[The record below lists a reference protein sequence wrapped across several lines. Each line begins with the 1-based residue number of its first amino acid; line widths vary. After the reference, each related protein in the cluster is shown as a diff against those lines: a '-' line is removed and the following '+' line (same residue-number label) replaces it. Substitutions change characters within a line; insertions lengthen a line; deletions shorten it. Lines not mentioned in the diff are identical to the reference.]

1 MTTFKSW
8 MSTDP
13 DTGAELE
20 VVPRY
25 LLAEMTDRYAG
36 ASSSDELG
44 DVRERAACVVERAA
58 TQLESGDEVA
68 KTLAAQLRET
78 MLSLIQRATRA

>member
-1 MTTFKSW
+1 MTAFKSW
-8 MSTDP
+8 MSVDP
-13 DTGAELE
+13 DSGAEVE

-36 ASSSDELG
+36 ASSSAELEE
-44 DVRERAACVVERAA
+44 VRERAACVVERAA

-78 MLSLIQRATRA
+78 MLGLIQRSTRT